1 MNLLSPE
8 VLTTAFLI
16 FVRVSTILVLAPFF
30 GSELFFNRIKLFLAF
45 AVTIAL
51 FPAVP
56 LQGAVI
62 PIDAK
67 MLEIVIAIIREMIVG
82 AALGLVGQIIFGGVQ
97 FGGQFISIQVG
108 LGFANVVDPRTQTQ
122 NPVFSQLFT
131 LFGVLLFILMGG
143 DHIYLRALAKSFEII
158 PIGQVNAAAV
168 APKFIDMA
176 GELFIIGVQL
186 ASPFIVV
193 IFLLDLTFAIFA
205 RIMPQ
210 ANIFFIALPLK
221 VGGGLI
227 ILWLIIPKLV
237 VAFDVFFA
245 RMYDYLAQVMQ
256 LLGS

>member
-16 FVRVSTILVLAPFF
+16 FVRVTTIILTAPFF
-30 GSELFFNRIKLFLAF
+30 GSEIFFNRIKLFFAF

-51 FPAVP
+51 FPTVP
-56 LQGAVI
+56 LEGATI
-62 PIDAK
+62 PLDAK
-67 MLEIVIAIIREMIVG
+67 MLEITIAIFQEIVVG
-82 AALGLVGQIIFGGVQ
+82 LALGLVGQIIFGGVQ

-122 NPVFSQLFT
+122 NPIFSQLFT
-131 LFGVLLFILMGG
+131 LFGVLLFIQMGG
-143 DHIYLRALAKSFEII
+143 DEVFLRALVKSFEIV
-158 PIGQVNAAAV
+158 PLGQVNAAAV

-227 ILWLIIPKLV
+227 ILWMIIPKLV
-237 VAFDVFFA
+237 IAFDVFFA
-245 RMYDYLAQVMQ
+245 RMYEYLAQIMQ